1 MAQFEIFKHL
11 DPALIAFEMGEPY
24 ASKTPAV
31 WPSEASALR
40 VDKTLWNIAGKCHRA
55 AYMRMMGFSITNP
68 ADATS
73 AWKWVMG
80 REIESNLTEQTK
92 MANIYAANG
101 VKHFIRDITLSL
113 EFDVI
118 TIDPADKR
126 GWLCEIKSYSGYFAK
141 KQIETENKP
150 KYENLMQICLYL
162 LEARTGMRLKAMI
175 RKSLDDTM
183 AMNKK
188 QHELAV
194 QGIPFEHRYRCEA
207 DMEMVESM
215 DDGPI
220 GAKLIYVDRGD
231 ASRKEFTIE
240 IFEDFDG
247 AHYPMVDGVPFK
259 VFNLESIYTRYKTI
273 QGYWFRARGAAAQN
287 LSDRGILPPPTLK
300 LVFCAQDVMEV
311 EIPIKKSKDE
321 QAAELAYLKHLENEV
336 RALPND
342 YWPPAEYEWSY
353 SPERIKLL
361 HEHKEIGKTKFA
373 DYNKNK
379 IQRIGDWQCSYCSVA
394 GHCLKVSRPELEYTL
409 IDLQSLLLDPAAEVT
424 FG

>member
-1 MAQFEIFKHL
+1 
-11 DPALIAFEMGEPY
+11 MGEPY

-55 AYMRMMGFSITNP
+55 AYMRMMGFSVTNP
-68 ADATS
+68 GRRHQRLEVGDGPRDRVEPDRADQD
-73 AWKWVMG
+73 G
-80 REIESNLTEQTK
+80 RH
-92 MANIYAANG
+92 IYAANG
-101 VKHFIRDITLSL
+101 VKHFIRDVTLSL

-118 TIDPADKR
+118 TVDPVDKR

-175 RKSLDDTM
+175 RKSLDDTI

-194 QGIPFEHRYRCEA
+194 QGIAFEHRYRCEA

-247 AHYPMVDGVPFK
+247 SSLPDG
-259 VFNLESIYTRYKTI
+259 R
-273 QGYWFRARGAAAQN
+273 R
-287 LSDRGILPPPTLK
+287 
-300 LVFCAQDVMEV
+300 
-311 EIPIKKSKDE
+311 
-321 QAAELAYLKHLENEV
+321 
-336 RALPND
+336 RALQGLQP
-342 YWPPAEYEWSY
+342 
-353 SPERIKLL
+353 
-361 HEHKEIGKTKFA
+361 G
-373 DYNKNK
+373 
-379 IQRIGDWQCSYCSVA
+379 
-394 GHCLKVSRPELEYTL
+394 
-409 IDLQSLLLDPAAEVT
+409 IDLHPV
-424 FG
+424 